1 MSERKVTESLPGLS
15 QEADEQEC
23 KALAIQLSKER
34 LRSKTATGMEIMFW
48 LKQACEEERNQLE
61 MAKISQEI
69 EVGRAKVENMK
80 SAQHTEEMFTK
91 AIEAMSIYSGG
102 VKNDPDISG
111 IDFASDI

>member
-1 MSERKVTESLPGLS
+1 MSERRVVDSLPGLS

-34 LRSKTATGMEIMFW
+34 LRNKTATGAEIMFW
-48 LKQACEEERNQLE
+48 VKQACEEQRNQLE

-69 EVGRAKVENMK
+69 EVGRAKVKNME

-102 VKNDPDISG
+102 IKDDPDVSG
-111 IDFASDI
+111 ISFASDI